1 MGQPLK
7 ISTRQATALLITVVL
22 STGVL
27 TVPSFGMISAGRGA
41 WFSMFIAT
49 ISVIPLILIFSSLAS
64 FAPALHLTERLSL
77 LLGPVLGRALSLG
90 FSLFF
95 LYSAS
100 TVFCIGASW
109 IHIFFLW
116 ETPIEVI
123 VVGLA
128 LISLYGAWLGPQ
140 TLARLNSLYIPFLIL
155 TSLMLSL
162 GAFSKHHWIYLWP
175 PWDKG
180 LPALAA
186 GAVPPLAW
194 ICETSLILFMAPD
207 ITNFN
212 SKGWKIPLYASLI
225 AGGFFIY
232 VTVLTLVTFGPN
244 LAIYY
249 TFPVLHVS
257 RTFGVNVRGI
267 DALVLT
273 IWVVGVFQKIALWMY
288 YPIHEI
294 GYIFR
299 LKNPK
304 ALLLPMTI
312 LQSILALCA
321 PFNIIELLSYD
332 GTIWPSFALGT
343 FEGLIP
349 LGLFLALLRYSKR
362 KKAKKKA

>member
-1 MGQPLK
+1 MGKTLK
-7 ISTRQATALLITVVL
+7 ISARQATALLITLCL

-27 TVPSFGMISAGRGA
+27 AVPSFAMMSSGRGA
-41 WFSMFIAT
+41 WFSMVIAT
-49 ISVIPLILIFSSLAS
+49 FSAIPLILTFSSLAT
-64 FAPALHLTERLSL
+64 FAPTLCLTERLNL
-77 LLGPVLGRALSLG
+77 LLGPRLGRALSLG
-90 FSLFF
+90 FSLFL
-95 LYSAS
+95 LYSTS
-100 TVFCIGASW
+100 TVICLGSKW

-123 VVGLA
+123 VMGLA

-140 TLARLNSLYIPFLIL
+140 TLSRLNTLYIPFLIL

-175 PWDKG
+175 FWDKG
-180 LPALAA
+180 LPALVA

-194 ICETSLILFMAPD
+194 ISETSLILFMAPD
-207 ITNFN
+207 ISDYK
-212 SKGWKIPLYASLI
+212 SKRWKIALFASLI
-225 AGGFFIY
+225 SGGFFIY
-232 VTVLTLVTFGPN
+232 VTILTLVTFGPN

-249 TFPVLHVS
+249 TFPVLHIS
-257 RTFGVNVRGI
+257 RTFGVNIRGI

-288 YPIHEI
+288 YPIQEI

-299 LKNPK
+299 LQNPK

-321 PFNIIELLSYD
+321 PFNMIQLLSYD
-332 GTIWPSFALGT
+332 GTIWPPFALGT

-349 LGLFLALLRYSKR
+349 FGLFIAWLRYSKR
-362 KKAKKKA
+362 QKK